1 MRKYLTK
8 VEKQCYE
15 LGMKAGRKE
24 LEPALAA
31 LKQAI
36 TDIKTLRTIQHSGM
50 TLPHIQKYLEQAI
63 SQAEGSI
70 K

>member
-1 MRKYLTK
+1 
-8 VEKQCYE
+8 
-15 LGMKAGRKE
+15 MKAGRKE